1 MPRRKPAARSPR
13 SSGTLKG
20 SRGVPRGGSRGEVAI
35 IGAGPAGIFA
45 ALGLSGAEGARVRI
59 FDKGPDIDERLA
71 QRGAGGG
78 ASDPKWL
85 LCGWGGAGA
94 FSDGKLTLSPEI
106 GGQLASYL
114 PRREVASLL
123 EEVDQMWLRF
133 GAPRELYGADEDAMA
148 ALGRRAT
155 RADLEFIATRIRHLG
170 TDRCPMVLREMRGAL
185 GKNVEVHAGEAIA
198 RIQVTEGAVTGVETA
213 AGRRYRADCVIAAP
227 GREGS
232 EWFMQEASR
241 LGLGRADNPVDVGV
255 RVEVAAETLA
265 EVTAAAY
272 ESKLI
277 FYSRSFDD
285 RVRTFCMCP
294 YGEVVTEQ
302 AEGITTVN
310 GHSYA
315 GKRTANTNFALLVST
330 QFTEPFHDPIAYGR
344 YLARLANLI
353 SEGVICQRLGDLR
366 SGRRSTDERIARG
379 LVRPTLVSATPGDL
393 SFVLPH
399 RHLASILEALDALDR
414 FAPGLGSRHTLLY
427 GIEVKLYSARPRLS
441 KSLETEVANLFAVGD
456 GAGVTRGLLQASAS
470 GLLAGREVQRRLA
483 RGPA

>member
-1 MPRRKPAARSPR
+1 MPRRR
-13 SSGTLKG
+13 
-20 SRGVPRGGSRGEVAI
+20 EVVI
-35 IGAGPAGIFA
+35 VGAGPAGIFA
-45 ALGLSGAEGARVRI
+45 ALALSGAKGLRVRV
-59 FDKGPDIDERLA
+59 FDKGPDIDERIA
-71 QRGAGGG
+71 RRKPGKA
-78 ASDPKWL
+78 ARDPKWL

-94 FSDGKLTLSPEI
+94 FSDGKLTLSTEI

-114 PRREVASLL
+114 PRPQVAALV

-133 GAPRELYGADEDAMA
+133 GAPQELYGADEDAMA
-148 ALGRRAT
+148 ALARRAT
-155 RADLEFIATRIRHLG
+155 RADLELVATRIRHLG
-170 TDRCPMVLREMRGAL
+170 TDRCPMVLREMRCSLGA
-185 GKNVEVHAGEAIA
+185 NVDVHAGEEIA
-198 RIQVTEGAVTGVETA
+198 QLRVADGKVTGVETS
-213 AGRRYRADCVIAAP
+213 AGRRYRADYVIAAP

-232 EWFMQEASR
+232 EWFMQEAAR

-302 AEGITTVN
+302 TEGIITVN

-315 GKRTANTNFALLVST
+315 GKHTANTNFALLVST
-330 QFTEPFHDPIAYGR
+330 LFTEPFHDPIAYGR

-353 SEGVICQRLGDLR
+353 SDGVICQRLGDLR
-366 SGRRSTDERIARG
+366 SGRRSTEQRIARG
-379 LVRPTLVSATPGDL
+379 VVRPTLSRATPGDL

-399 RHLASILEALDALDR
+399 RYLSGILEALEALDR

-427 GIEVKLYSARPRLS
+427 GVEVKLYSARPRLS
-441 KSLETEVANLFAVGD
+441 QALETEVADLFAVGD
-456 GAGVTRGLLQASAS
+456 GAGVTRGLVQAAAS
-470 GLLAGREVQRRLA
+470 GLVAGREVRRRAEQAKGL
-483 RGPA
+483 

>member
-1 MPRRKPAARSPR
+1 VPRRQ
-13 SSGTLKG
+13 
-20 SRGVPRGGSRGEVAI
+20 EVVI
-35 IGAGPAGIFA
+35 VGAGPAGIFA
-45 ALGLSGAEGARVRI
+45 ALALSGASGVRVRI
-59 FDKGPDIDERLA
+59 FDKGPDIDQRLA
-71 QRGAGGG
+71 NRNAQQAAR
-78 ASDPKWL
+78 DPKLL

-114 PRREVASLL
+114 PRHQVLSLV
-123 EEVDQMWLRF
+123 EEVDRMWLRF
-133 GAPRELYGADEDAMA
+133 GAPQEVYGGDEDAMA
-148 ALGRRAT
+148 ELSRRAT
-155 RADLEFIATRIRHLG
+155 RADLEFVATRIRHLG
-170 TDRCPMVLREMRGAL
+170 TDRCPVVLREMRRSLGA
-185 GKNVEVHAGEAIA
+185 NVEVHAGEEIA
-198 RIQVTEGAVTGVETA
+198 RIQTSQGAATGVETE
-213 AGRRYRADCVIAAP
+213 AGRRYRADYVIVAP

-232 EWFMQEASR
+232 GWFMQEAAR

-302 AEGITTVN
+302 TEGIITVN

-315 GKRTANTNFALLVST
+315 GQRTSNTNFALLVST

-353 SEGVICQRLGDLR
+353 SDGVICQRLGDLQ
-366 SGRRSTDERIARG
+366 SGRRSTDQRIARG
-379 LVRPTLVSATPGDL
+379 LVRPTLTSATPGDL

-399 RHLASILEALDALDR
+399 RYLAGTLEALEALDR

-427 GIEVKLYSARPRLS
+427 GVEVKLYSARPRLS
-441 KSLETEVANLFAVGD
+441 QALETELTNLFAVGD
-456 GAGVTRGLLQASAS
+456 GAGVTRGLVQAAAS
-470 GLLAGREVQRRLA
+470 GLVAGREVRQRA
-483 RGPA
+483 QTTTA